1 MHKAVSTPD
10 STVRNDIKIYVCV
23 CVCVYIYIYIYI
35 SPLGNDYYLV
45 NNAELRI
52 ENMAR
57 SDQYLLSSSP

>member
-1 MHKAVSTPD
+1 MHKAVSTLD
-10 STVRNDIKIYVCV
+10 STVRNDHIKIYVC
-23 CVCVYIYIYIYI
+23 IYIYIYI

>member
-1 MHKAVSTPD
+1 MHKAVSTLD
-10 STVRNDIKIYVCV
+10 SSVRNDHIKIYV
-23 CVCVYIYIYIYI
+23 YIYI

-52 ENMAR
+52 ENTAR